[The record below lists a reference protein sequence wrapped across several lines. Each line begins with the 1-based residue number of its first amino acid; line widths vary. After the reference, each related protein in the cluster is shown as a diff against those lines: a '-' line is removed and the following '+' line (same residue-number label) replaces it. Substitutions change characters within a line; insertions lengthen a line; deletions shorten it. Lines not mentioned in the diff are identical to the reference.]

1 MYRQLVVDPHGRLGV
16 LYSVSRD
23 VPAALAGDGL
33 TRTQL
38 FLGLQNIAADMT
50 KLLSRA
56 RLDL

>member
-1 MYRQLVVDPHGRLGV
+1 MVDPHGRLGV